1 MKRLNMEEEPGKD
14 HWKESSVAVVEK
26 SSSHLMQF
34 FLPKM
39 KKLGTEIPD
48 VVVASVDSIEA
59 WLSSC
64 NYLFQFWKKIV
75 VAVVDS
81 E

>member
-34 FLPKM
+34 FLQKM

-48 VVVASVDSIEA
+48 VVVASVDSSKMMHHSLEGGI
-59 WLSSC
+59 
-64 NYLFQFWKKIV
+64 NY
-75 VAVVDS
+75 S
-81 E
+81 RYY